1 MKFHTFTITTPGTE
15 ITKMRNVCWKCQGS
29 GLAPGAVKE
38 KEDHDFDPVERA
50 FEMHAKAEAEKA
62 AAAAAAA
69 AAEGEGK
76 AGELEAK
83 SLEEKKDEDPATA
96 EATPKVASW
105 LAKNKHYKEIVRLK
119 DGNAVMLSEEA
130 GAEEGCLKAG
140 EVGKV
145 LSDDRSNMPFEVAGP
160 RGDVSWFEAKQLM
173 LAPKGTVYVETA
185 QNKAKEE
192 SREEKDYKLDDE
204 ADDAAAVSFYA
215 GGFRGGVFDAPVEAD
230 MTAEADGGKDE
241 DEAAPPAGP
250 AGSSG
255 LSMYLNAARAAD
267 GEEGDASWMP
277 TASGAG
283 RSSQAEDQNRQKAV
297 DDSMEMY
304 RKQQAERRRAA
315 RGGGDEEGGGGGG
328 WRSRRYN

>member
-1 MKFHTFTITTPGTE
+1 M
-15 ITKMRNVCWKCQGS
+15 
-29 GLAPGAVKE
+29 
-38 KEDHDFDPVERA
+38 KEDHDFDPLERA
-50 FEMHAKAEAEKA
+50 FEMHAKAEAEKKA
-62 AAAAAAA
+62 AADAAAEV
-69 AAEGEGK
+69 EGEGK
-76 AGELEAK
+76 VEEK
-83 SLEEKKDEDPATA
+83 SGEEKKGDGDEDAAAA
-96 EATPKVASW
+96 EATPKVATW
-105 LAKNKHYKEIVRLK
+105 LSKNRHYKEIVRLK
-119 DGNAVMLSEEA
+119 VGNAVLLSEEA

-140 EVGKV
+140 EIGKV

-160 RGDVSWFEAKQLM
+160 RGDVSWFEAKQVV
-173 LAPKGTVYVETA
+173 LAPKGVGYVETA

-204 ADDAAAVSFYA
+204 GDDAAAVSFYA
-215 GGFRGGVFDAPVEAD
+215 SGFRGAVVAD
-230 MTAEADGGKDE
+230 TAAEADDSGKED
-241 DEAAPPAGP
+241 DEAAPPAGA

-255 LSMYLNAARAAD
+255 LSMYLNAAHAAD
-267 GEEGDASWMP
+267 GGEGDASWMP

-315 RGGGDEEGGGGGG
+315 RGGGGEEGGGSGGGGG